1 MNKPKKV
8 LLVGSG
14 PIVIGQA
21 AEFDYSGT
29 QCCMALREEGIK
41 VVLVNSNPATIQ
53 TDLDT
58 ADIVYLEPLTGE
70 TIKKIIEKEKPDG
83 FIATMSGQ
91 TGLNLAMELR
101 DFLKEKGVKVLGTS
115 IETIEL
121 AEDREKF
128 RDLLLKIGEPV
139 PQSLRVK
146 NLDEL
151 KKAIEKI
158 SLPVILRPDFNLGGM
173 GTMIV
178 EKESEIEENG
188 KSCFASSGS
197 GELLVEKSV
206 AGLCEMEYE
215 VVRDAY
221 DNCITICS
229 MENIDPMGIHT
240 GESVVVAPAQTL
252 SDDDHQKLR
261 SAAIKVVRALGVV
274 GACNIQFALDQ
285 QTGDYYVIEVNPR
298 TSRSSALASKATGY
312 PIARIATKL
321 ALGYSL
327 IDVENKITG
336 KSAMFEPALDYV
348 VLKVP
353 RWPFDK
359 LGAENKIGTS
369 MRSTGET
376 MAIGRTFEEA
386 YNKALRSIDKRRH
399 KKLVSLQE
407 LEKPTETRIYDL
419 LQALKKYSVKEIA
432 FATKINPWF
441 LEKIKNVALVEEE
454 LKDNFNED
462 TLEKA
467 KKQALSDVMVSKHS
481 GRSVEVIRFMREKQ
495 SLHASFKMVDTCAG
509 EFQALTPY
517 YYSTSDAQNEV
528 EPGKAKRKII
538 ILGSGPIRIGQG
550 IEFDYCTVHA
560 VAALKEEGF
569 EAIIVNNNPETVST
583 DFDISSRLYFE
594 PLKIEDVL
602 NVVKQE
608 NPIEGIVVQF
618 GGQTSINLV
627 LPLHENKINILGTS
641 VENIDIA
648 EDRKKFK
655 KLMKDLKIPIVE
667 SGLAF
672 TEQEAFE
679 IASQVGYPLLIRPSY
694 VLGGR
699 AMHLV
704 HNESQLKEKITEA
717 IDVSEGHPLLID
729 HFIEDATE
737 LDIDLVGDGT
747 KVFVAG
753 VMEQIDEAGI
763 HSGDSACVI
772 PTISISAKAKSKA
785 IEYSKKICLAMEIK
799 GLCNIQMV
807 VKGDEVFVLEVNPRA
822 SRTVPFVS
830 KAIGMPI
837 AKIAAKIQAGVMTLE
852 GFPEIAES
860 KYFCVKMPVFPFN
873 RFPEIDPVVGAEMKS
888 TGETMGIANNFE
900 EAFGKAL
907 LAAGMRFGK
916 SVFIGDCGKWKRL
929 LVQKYSDAGIKVYT
943 NSHDWRE
950 LVEKGEISFVV
961 SFNNEKESELRK
973 KAIAKKIPLVMGAFQ
988 AVKIAECINKFKDFG
1003 IISLNEVVLETA
1015 KQFKRD

>member
-1 MNKPKKV
+1 M
-8 LLVGSG
+8 
-14 PIVIGQA
+14 
-21 AEFDYSGT
+21 
-29 QCCMALREEGIK
+29 
-41 VVLVNSNPATIQ
+41 VNSNPATIQ

-58 ADIVYLEPLTGE
+58 ADIVYLEPLTAE
-70 TIKKIIEKEKPDG
+70 TIRKIIEKEKPDG

-91 TGLNLAMELR
+91 TGLNLAVELR
-101 DFLKEKGVKVLGTS
+101 DFLKEKGVRVLGTS

-139 PQSLRVK
+139 PKSLRVK
-146 NLDEL
+146 NLGEL
-151 KKAIEKI
+151 NKAVAKI
-158 SLPVILRPDFNLGGM
+158 GLPVILRPDFNLGGM

-178 EKESEIEENG
+178 EKESEIEEKG
-188 KSCFASSGS
+188 DSCFASSGS

-215 VVRDAY
+215 VIRDSF
-221 DNCITICS
+221 DNCIVICS

-285 QTGDYYVIEVNPR
+285 SNGDYYVIEVNPR

-359 LGAENKIGTS
+359 LYAENKIGTS

-386 YNKALRSIDKRRH
+386 YNKALRSIEKRMPT
-399 KKLVSLQE
+399 KVVSLE
-407 LEKPTETRIYDL
+407 EIAKPTETRIYDL
-419 LQALKKYSVKEIA
+419 LQVLKLYAVGDIA
-432 FATKINPWF
+432 RVTRINPWF
-441 LEKIKNVALVEEE
+441 LEKIKNVALAEDE
-454 LKDNFNED
+454 LKNNFSED
-462 TLEKA
+462 ALENA
-467 KKQALSDVMVSKHS
+467 KKQSLSDVKVSKHS

-495 SLHASFKMVDTCAG
+495 GLHASFKMVDTCAG

-517 YYSTSDAQNEV
+517 YYSTFDAQNEAANA
-528 EPGKAKRKII
+528 KAKRKII

-569 EAIIVNNNPETVST
+569 EAIIINNNPETVST
-583 DFDISSRLYFE
+583 DFDVSSRLYFE
-594 PLKIEDVL
+594 PLTIEDVL

-608 NPIEGIVVQF
+608 GDIEGVAVQF
-618 GGQTSINLV
+618 GGQTSINLA
-627 LPLHENKINILGTS
+627 LPLHENNIRILGTS
-641 VENIDIA
+641 VEAIDLA

-672 TEQEAFE
+672 NEQEAFE
-679 IASQVGYPLLIRPSY
+679 IAADVGYPLLIRPSY

-699 AMHLV
+699 AMHMV
-704 HNESQLKEKITEA
+704 RNESELREKIAEA

-729 HFIEDATE
+729 HFIEDAIE
-737 LDIDLVGDGT
+737 LDVDLVGDGS
-747 KVFVAG
+747 KVFIAG
-753 VMEQIDEAGI
+753 VMEQLDEAGI

-772 PTISISAKAKSKA
+772 PTISISPKAKAKA
-785 IEYSKKICLAMEIK
+785 IEYSKKIALAMQIK
-799 GLCNIQMV
+799 GLCNIQIV
-807 VKGDEVFVLEVNPRA
+807 IKADEAFVLEVNPRA
-822 SRTVPFVS
+822 SRTIPFVS

-860 KYFCVKMPVFPFN
+860 KYYCVKMPVFPFN
-873 RFPEIDPVVGAEMKS
+873 RFPEVDPVVGAEMKS
-888 TGETMGIANNFE
+888 TGETMGIASTFE

-929 LVQKYSDAGIKVYT
+929 LVHKYSDAGLKVYT

-950 LVEKGEISFVV
+950 LMNKGEISFVV
-961 SFNNEKESELRK
+961 SFNNARESELRK
-973 KAIAKKIPLVMGAFQ
+973 KAVARKIPLVMGAFQ
-988 AVKIAECINKFKDFG
+988 AVKIAESMAKFKDFG
-1003 IISLNEVVLETA
+1003 IISLNEVSLETA
-1015 KQFKRD
+1015 KQFKREE